1 MAGLRAQETARSA
14 KPPGNDP
21 ADAGKGEEM
30 NLNSR
35 QAKAL
40 RNIVF
45 ESAFLQG
52 DFQVPGKLG
61 VGIGKVTFD
70 SLIEL
75 GLIERGE
82 SKRHHGAIGYRPTE
96 LGKSVENGTY

>member
-1 MAGLRAQETARSA
+1 
-14 KPPGNDP
+14 
-21 ADAGKGEEM
+21 M

-70 SLIEL
+70 SLSPDEFGKRL
-75 GLIERGE
+75 ATLFGE
-82 SKRHHGAIGYRPTE
+82 AAAAEVVAAASAPDLALRLASAR
-96 LGKSVENGTY
+96 S